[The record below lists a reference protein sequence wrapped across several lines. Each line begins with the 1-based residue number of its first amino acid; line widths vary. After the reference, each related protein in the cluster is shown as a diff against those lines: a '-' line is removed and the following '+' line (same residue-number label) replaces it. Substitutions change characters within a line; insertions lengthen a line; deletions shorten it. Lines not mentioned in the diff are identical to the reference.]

1 MSSYHGYVHDIFIH
15 CTGSIP
21 RIEKTKPYVRIHA
34 AILGGLIQVEDK
46 EVWNKTA
53 SKESQF
59 IINSTFKRNWNMSHF
74 YQRGIILIFPLW
86 VLFIYL
92 ARFISFYV
100 YTLPSFILFA
110 IRQQQKMF
118 RFWVRIILLLI
129 FVSALKHQSMCFS
142 LILPEE
148 KIYNFT
154 TS

>member
-1 MSSYHGYVHDIFIH
+1 MWVCHHIMDTYTIYLYIARVVYHV
-15 CTGSIP
+15 
-21 RIEKTKPYVRIHA
+21 EKTKPYVRVHA
-34 AILGGLIQVEDK
+34 AILGDLIQVEDK

-59 IINSTFKRNWNMSHF
+59 IINLTFNRNWNMRHF

-92 ARFISFYV
+92 SRLISFYV

-118 RFWVRIILLLI
+118 QLLSKNNYSSHI
-129 FVSALKHQSMCFS
+129 RVCTKTPINVFFTHTS
-142 LILPEE
+142 LRKNI
-148 KIYNFT
+148 
-154 TS
+154 